1 VVGLATANTLIALA
15 FLAIGGL
22 IVTGL
27 LRERRLGFNA
37 LGTATAFVFLS
48 CATGHGMHAGHYVL
62 FPDFYHQAADLAPQL
77 AVDGFT
83 LFAGLAY
90 LAQRRRH
97 GLVIRGPHAL
107 LDYARRLEMAEALRE
122 IGQDIAAQTD
132 LDALLQRLAGH
143 AQALLNA
150 DYAAVVI
157 VDAAGASRRQVVG
170 VEEKGW
176 DDDAWQA
183 AVFLEDSAVSKGVA
197 TSREPVLVEDFHAL
211 PGFATQECAIHTTA
225 GARTLLA
232 VPIMRG
238 EQVIGSLMVGY
249 QSVHRLG
256 EREVASTAALA
267 SQATVAVENARLIA
281 SLREAD
287 RLKAEFLSAA
297 AHELKTPITSISGWA
312 QILMAKGHNEPDERR
327 GLEVIQRQARR
338 MTLLTEDLIKA
349 VNLQPGEPA
358 LALEWFDLT
367 SLAEQLAQEQRELT
381 AHFTYSVIAPDH
393 HQVKADPSLVGEV
406 MRRLLENAVRY
417 SPAGGTIV
425 LEIQPAG
432 GETLVSIR
440 DQGIGISAERQ
451 SHVFEPFFEPV
462 PSGSFGYQSTVS
474 LGLYVSQR
482 VVTAHGGRIWVE
494 SEPGKGSTFS
504 FTLPS
509 AG

>member
-1 VVGLATANTLIALA
+1 
-15 FLAIGGL
+15 LAIGGL

-27 LRERRLGFNA
+27 VRERRLGFNA
-37 LGTATAFVFLS
+37 LGTATALVFLS

-77 AVDGFT
+77 AVDGIT

-143 AQALLNA
+143 ARALLNA

-157 VDAAGASRRQVVG
+157 VDAAGSPRRQIVG
-170 VEEKGW
+170 VDENGW
-176 DDDAWQA
+176 DDDAWQT
-183 AVFLEDSAVSKGVA
+183 AVFLQDSAIGKGVA
-197 TSREPVLVEDFHAL
+197 SSREPVLVEDFRAL
-211 PGFATQECAIHTTA
+211 PAFATQECAIHKA
-225 GARTLLA
+225 EGARTLLA
-232 VPIMRG
+232 VPIARG
-238 EQVIGSLMVGY
+238 DQVIGSLMVGY
-249 QSVHRLG
+249 HSVHRLG
-256 EREVASTAALA
+256 ERELASTAALA

-281 SLREAD
+281 NLREAD

-297 AHELKTPITSISGWA
+297 AHELKTPITSISGWT
-312 QILMAKGHNEPDERR
+312 QILMAKGEHEPDGRR

-358 LALEWFDLT
+358 LAPEWFDL
-367 SLAEQLAQEQRELT
+367 SNLAEQLAQEQRELT
-381 AHFTYSVIAPDH
+381 AHFVFRVITPGP
-393 HQVKADPSLVGEV
+393 HQVRADASLIGEV
-406 MRRLLENAVRY
+406 IRRLLENAVRY
-417 SPAGGTIV
+417 SSAGDTIV
-425 LEIQPAG
+425 LEIRPVA
-432 GETLVSIR
+432 GETVVSVR
-440 DQGIGISAERQ
+440 DQGVGITAERQ

-462 PSGSFGYQSTVS
+462 PSGSSGYQSTVS
-474 LGLYVSQR
+474 LGLYVSKR
-482 VVTAHGGRIWVE
+482 VVSAHGGRIWVE